1 MFPGTVHVT
10 LVKRR
15 QKLRLLVAFFAFA
28 PGFAWSQPATT
39 ATAQSAALEKILVG
53 EDTRNPDLIRE
64 AMSGGAQRRAGIR
77 ALGRLEQP
85 DLIRWVAPALG
96 DGVGIRA
103 EAAWALA
110 QLART
115 PESVAQVQ
123 TLLIDR
129 AAQDAQAGLWEVWGE
144 LAAALGRLPYTSADQ
159 VARAEGVLV
168 EQLPAPESFAE
179 PETAAVTGA
188 ARGLEALARVSRKV
202 APLQTRTWDRLRWSA
217 TAQRP
222 QADPRSAWIRRL
234 AMAALVTAN
243 EATPSIIDRAL
254 GDRDGEVRRLA
265 AVAAGSE
272 AAIAERDRLLQRALK
287 DADPQVRLE
296 ALRSWGRRLQS
307 TSCAPI
313 RAAVKD
319 ANPHVRLQAIDL
331 LGAECP
337 QAEGVSSDLTVL
349 VGELSPRPREWHAPA
364 HAIVSLARR
373 DPAAATKALARF
385 VEHPIWQVRMYTA
398 RAAAVLA
405 RTDVLVA
412 LGSDPHDNVREA
424 ALAGLIDA
432 KRPEAVAVA
441 LDALTRP
448 DYQLVLT
455 ATRAFADPAIAARA
469 VPALVNALARITSEH
484 KDTSRDPRMAILE
497 RLETLADKA
506 QAAALDAYLK
516 DFDPRVAAKTAEILQ
531 AWTGTARTPA
541 PQPLSPPGVTLAG
554 VQELRGKR
562 LRVTMA
568 GRGSFDIALD
578 VDFAPLTAI
587 RIARRAGEGYYNG
600 LTFHRVA
607 ANFVIQGGSP
617 GANEYA
623 GDALYMRDE
632 VGIHRRGTVGIST
645 RGRDTGDAQIFVNLV
660 DSPRLDHQYTVF
672 GTVVTGMDVVDGVL
686 EGDVIEQIEI
696 VGP

>member
-1 MFPGTVHVT
+1 MTIA
-10 LVKRR
+10 KQR
-15 QKLRLLVAFFAFA
+15 QKLRLLLALLALT
-28 PGFAWSQPATT
+28 PGAAWAQTGTPA
-39 ATAQSAALEKILVG
+39 AAQTAALEKILVG

-103 EAAWALA
+103 EAAWSLA

-115 PESVAQVQ
+115 PESAAQVQ
-123 TLLIDR
+123 TMLIER

-144 LAAALGRLPYTSADQ
+144 IAAALGRLPYTSAEQ
-159 VARAEGVLV
+159 VARAEAVLV
-168 EQLPAPESFAE
+168 AQLASPESFAE

-188 ARGLEALARVSRKV
+188 VRGLEALARVSRKV
-202 APLQTRTWDRLRWSA
+202 APMQAQTWDRLRWAA

-243 EATPSIIDRAL
+243 EATPSVVDRAL
-254 GDRDGEVRRLA
+254 GDRDGEVRRLGA
-265 AVAAGSE
+265 LAAGSE

-287 DADPQVRLE
+287 DPDPQVRLE
-296 ALRSWGRRLQS
+296 ALRSWGRRLQA
-307 TSCAPI
+307 TSCAPV
-313 RAAVKD
+313 RAAVND
-319 ANPHVRLQAIDL
+319 TDPHVKLQAIDL
-331 LGAECP
+331 LGGECP
-337 QAEGVSSDLTVL
+337 GADDPVSELTVL
-349 VGELSPRPREWHAPA
+349 IGELSPRPREWHAPA

-373 DPAAATKALARF
+373 DPAAATKALPRF
-385 VEHPIWQVRMYTA
+385 VDHPIWQVRMYAA
-398 RAAAVLA
+398 RAAGVLGA
-405 RTDVLVA
+405 TDVLIR

-424 ALAGLIDA
+424 ALAGLIDQ

-441 LDALTRP
+441 LDALARP

-455 ATRAFADPAIAARA
+455 ATRAFADTATGSRA
-469 VPALVNALARITSEH
+469 VPALVNALARITRER

-497 RLETLADKA
+497 RLQSLGDRA
-506 QAAALDAYLK
+506 QADALDPYLK

-531 AWTGTARTPA
+531 AWTGTPRTPA
-541 PQPLSPPGVTLAG
+541 PQPLSPPAVTWSE

-562 LRVTMA
+562 LRVTMS

-578 VDFAPLTAI
+578 VDFAPLTAM

-632 VGIHRRGTVGIST
+632 VGVHRRGTVGIST
-645 RGRDTGDAQIFVNLV
+645 RGRDTGDAQLFVNLV

-672 GTVVTGMDVVDGVL
+672 GTVITGIDVVQGVL
-686 EGDVIEQIEI
+686 EGDVIERIDV

>member
-1 MFPGTVHVT
+1 LRTAVAVLALTPTLAWAQPGT
-10 LVKRR
+10 
-15 QKLRLLVAFFAFA
+15 
-28 PGFAWSQPATT
+28 
-39 ATAQSAALEKILVG
+39 TAQAQAAALEQILVG

-103 EAAWALA
+103 EAAWSLA

-123 TLLIDR
+123 TLLVER

-144 LAAALGRLPYTSADQ
+144 IAAALGRLPYTSPEQ
-159 VARAEGVLV
+159 VARAESVLAA
-168 EQLPAPESFAE
+168 ELPSPESFAE
-179 PETAAVTGA
+179 AETAAVTGA
-188 ARGLEALARVSRKV
+188 VRGLEALARVSRKV
-202 APLQTRTWDRLRWSA
+202 APLQTQTWDRLRWSA

-234 AMAALVTAN
+234 AMAALATAN

-254 GDRDGEVRRLA
+254 GDRDGEVRRLGA
-265 AVAAGSE
+265 LAAGSE
-272 AAIAERDRLLQRALK
+272 VAMPERERLLQRALK

-296 ALRSWGRRLQS
+296 ALRSWGRRLQA
-307 TSCAPI
+307 TSCGPV
-313 RAAVKD
+313 RAAVGD
-319 ANPHVRLQAIDL
+319 SDPHVKLQAIDL
-331 LGAECP
+331 LAAECP
-337 QAEGVSSDLTVL
+337 AAEGAASELTTL

-373 DPAAATKALARF
+373 DPSAATKALPRF
-385 VEHPIWQVRMYTA
+385 VEHPTWQVRMYAA
-398 RAAAVLA
+398 RAAGVLEM
-405 RTDVLVA
+405 TDVLVQ
-412 LGSDPHDNVREA
+412 LGSDPNDNVREA
-424 ALAGLIDA
+424 ALASLIDQ
-432 KRPEAVAVA
+432 KRPEAVTVA
-441 LDALTRP
+441 LDALGRP

-455 ATRAFADPAIAARA
+455 ATRAFADAATAPRA
-469 VPALVNALARITSEH
+469 VPALVNALARITSER
-484 KDTSRDPRMAILE
+484 KDTSRDPRMAILQ
-497 RLETLADKA
+497 RLQALGDKA

-531 AWTGTARTPA
+531 AWTGTPRTPA
-541 PQPLSPPGVTLAG
+541 PRPVPPPGVTWSA
-554 VQELRGKR
+554 VQELRGRR

-578 VDFAPLTAI
+578 VDFAPLTAL

-672 GTVVTGMDVVDGVL
+672 GTVITGMDVVDGVL
-686 EGDVIEQIEI
+686 EGDVIERVEL

>member
-1 MFPGTVHVT
+1 VTSVRRRSLALLASLGLAALVPVGPLAQPGV
-10 LVKRR
+10 
-15 QKLRLLVAFFAFA
+15 
-28 PGFAWSQPATT
+28 S
-39 ATAQSAALEKILVG
+39 AQGQAAALESVLIG
-53 EDTRNPDLIRE
+53 EDTRNADLIRE
-64 AMSGGAQRRAGIR
+64 AMAGGAQRRAGIR

-85 DLIRWVAPALG
+85 ELIRWVAPALG

-123 TLLIDR
+123 ALLIER
-129 AAQDAQAGLWEVWGE
+129 AKQDGSAGLWEVWGE
-144 LAAALGRLPYTSADQ
+144 LAAALGRLPYATPEE

-188 ARGLEALARVSRKV
+188 VRGLEALTRVSRKV
-202 APLQTRTWDRLRWSA
+202 ASLQTRTWDRLRWSA

-243 EATPSIIDRAL
+243 EATPSIIERAL
-254 GDRDGEVRRLA
+254 GDRDVEVRRLA
-265 AVAAGSE
+265 ALAAG
-272 AAIAERDRLLQRALK
+272 AEGAVTDRERLLQRALK
-287 DADPQVRLE
+287 DGSAPVRLE
-296 ALRSWGRRLQS
+296 AVRAWGRRLQA

-313 RAAVKD
+313 RAAVMD
-319 ANPHVRLQAIDL
+319 ADPHVRLQAIDL
-331 LGAECP
+331 LGGECP
-337 QAEGVSSDLTVL
+337 QAEGPSPELASL
-349 VGELSPRPREWHAPA
+349 VGELSARPREWHAPA

-373 DPAAATKALARF
+373 EPAAAAQVLPRF
-385 VEHPIWQVRMYTA
+385 VEHPTWQVRMYAA
-398 RAAAVLA
+398 RAAGVLE
-405 RTDVLVA
+405 RTSVLVA
-412 LGSDPHDNVREA
+412 LGADPHDNVREA
-424 ALAGLIDA
+424 ALASLIDS
-432 KRPEAVAVA
+432 KRPEAVGVA
-441 LDALTRP
+441 LDALGRS

-455 ATRAFADPAIAARA
+455 ATRAFADPSTAPRA
-469 VPALVNALARITSEH
+469 VPALINALKRITKEH
-484 KDTSRDPRMAILE
+484 KDTSRDPRIAILE
-497 RLETLADKA
+497 RLQALGDKA
-506 QAAALDAYLK
+506 QAPALDAYLK

-531 AWTGTARTPA
+531 AWTGAPRAAA
-541 PQPLSPPGVTLAG
+541 PQPVPSPAVTLAA
-554 VQELRGKR
+554 VQELRSKR

-578 VDFAPLTAI
+578 VDFAPLTAV
-587 RIARRAGEGYYNG
+587 RIARRVGEGYYNG

-672 GTVVTGMDVVDGVL
+672 GTVVAGMEVVDGML
-686 EGDVIEQIEI
+686 EGDVIERIEV
-696 VGP
+696 VGS

>member
-1 MFPGTVHVT
+1 VT
-10 LVKRR
+10 IVKAQ
-15 QKLRLLVAFFAFA
+15 QKLRLLVAFFALA
-28 PGFAWSQPATT
+28 PSFAWAQPAT
-39 ATAQSAALEKILVG
+39 AQAQSAALEKVLIG
-53 EDTRNPDLIRE
+53 EDTRNADLIRE

-115 PESVAQVQ
+115 PETVAQVQ
-123 TLLIDR
+123 TLLLER
-129 AAQDAQAGLWEVWGE
+129 AAQDAELGLWEVWGE
-144 LAAALGRLPYTSADQ
+144 LAAALGRLPYATPDQ
-159 VARAEGVLV
+159 VARTEAVLV
-168 EQLPAPESFAE
+168 EQLPSPESFADV
-179 PETAAVTGA
+179 ETAVLTGA
-188 ARGLEALARVSRKV
+188 VRGLEALARVSRKV

-222 QADPRSAWIRRL
+222 AADPRSAWIRRL
-234 AMAALVTAN
+234 AMAALVTGN
-243 EATPSIIDRAL
+243 EATLSIIERAL
-254 GDRDGEVRRLA
+254 ADRDTEVRRLG
-265 AVAAGSE
+265 AVAAGAE
-272 AAIAERDRLLQRALK
+272 GAIAERDRILQRALQ
-287 DADPQVRLE
+287 DASPQVRLE
-296 ALRSWGRRLQS
+296 AVRGWGRRLQS
-307 TSCAPI
+307 TSCAPL

-319 ANPHVRLQAIDL
+319 TDAHVRLQAIDL
-331 LGAECP
+331 LGGECP
-337 QAEGVSSDLTVL
+337 PAEGPSSDLATL
-349 VGELSPRPREWHAPA
+349 VAGLSTRPREWHAPA
-364 HAIVSLARR
+364 HALVSLARR
-373 DPAAATKALARF
+373 DPAAAAKALPSFSA
-385 VEHPIWQVRMYTA
+385 HPIWQLRMYSA
-398 RAAAVLA
+398 RAAGVLG

-412 LGSDPHDNVREA
+412 LGSDANDNVREA
-424 ALAGLIDA
+424 ALAALIED

-455 ATRAFADPAIAARA
+455 ATRAFGDASTAPRA
-469 VPALVNALARITSEH
+469 VPSLINALARITKEH
-484 KDTSRDPRMAILE
+484 KDTSRDPRMAILD
-497 RLETLADKA
+497 RLQVLADRN

-531 AWTGTARTPA
+531 AWTGTPRTPA
-541 PQPLSPPGVTLAG
+541 PQPLTPPGITLAA
-554 VQELRGKR
+554 VQDLRGKR

-568 GRGSFDIALD
+568 GQGSFDIALD
-578 VDFAPLTAI
+578 VDFAPLTVI

-607 ANFVIQGGSP
+607 PNFVIQGGSP

-645 RGRDTGDAQIFVNLV
+645 RGRDTGDAQLFVTLV

-672 GTVVTGMDVVDGVL
+672 GTVVSGMDVVDGVL
-686 EGDVIEQIEI
+686 EGDVIERVEV

>member
-1 MFPGTVHVT
+1 MLKPAQPLLLAIAVLA
-10 LVKRR
+10 LVSMTGR
-15 QKLRLLVAFFAFA
+15 A
-28 PGFAWSQPATT
+28 QPAPP
-39 ATAQSAALEKILVG
+39 AQAQSAALEKILIG
-53 EDTRNPDLIRE
+53 EDTRNAELIRE

-103 EAAWALA
+103 EAAWSLA

-115 PESVAQVQ
+115 SESVAQVQ
-123 TLLIDR
+123 TLLLER
-129 AAQDAQAGLWEVWGE
+129 AAQDADLGLWEVWGE
-144 LAAALGRLPYTSADQ
+144 LAAALGRLPYTTTEQ
-159 VARAEGVLV
+159 VARTEAVLV
-168 EQLPAPESFAE
+168 GQLPSPESFADV
-179 PETAAVTGA
+179 ETAAVAGA
-188 ARGLEALARVSRKV
+188 VRGLEALTRVSRKV

-222 QADPRSAWIRRL
+222 AADPRSAWIRRL
-234 AMAALVTAN
+234 AMAALVTGN
-243 EATPSIIDRAL
+243 EATPSIIERAL
-254 GDRDGEVRRLA
+254 GDRDIEVRRLG
-265 AVAAGSE
+265 AVAAGAE
-272 AAIAERDRLLQRALK
+272 GAIAERDRLLQRALK
-287 DADPQVRLE
+287 DDSPQVRLE
-296 ALRSWGRRLQS
+296 AVRGWGRRLQS
-307 TSCAPI
+307 TSCAPL

-319 ANPHVRLQAIDL
+319 ADPHVHLQAIDL
-331 LGAECP
+331 LGGECP
-337 QAEGVSSDLTVL
+337 PAEGASADLATLVS
-349 VGELSPRPREWHAPA
+349 GLSTRPRDWHAPA
-364 HAIVSLARR
+364 HALVSLARR
-373 DPAAATKALARF
+373 DPAAATRALPSFAAHA
-385 VEHPIWQVRMYTA
+385 VWQVRMYAA
-398 RAAAVLA
+398 RAAGVLGM
-405 RTDVLVA
+405 TDVLVT
-412 LGSDPHDNVREA
+412 LGSDANDNVREA
-424 ALAGLIDA
+424 ALAGLIDG
-432 KRPEAVAVA
+432 KRPEAVTVA
-441 LDALTRP
+441 LEALTRP

-455 ATRAFADPAIAARA
+455 ATRAFGDSSTASRA
-469 VPALVNALARITSEH
+469 VPALINALARITKEH

-497 RLETLADKA
+497 RLQALADRG

-516 DFDPRVAAKTAEILQ
+516 DFDPRIAARTAELLQ
-531 AWTGTARTPA
+531 AWTGTPRTPA
-541 PQPLSPPGVTLAG
+541 PQPLTPPGVTLAA
-554 VQELRGKR
+554 VQQLRGKR

-672 GTVVTGMDVVDGVL
+672 GTVIAGMDVVDGVL
-686 EGDVIEQIEI
+686 EGDVIEQVEV